1 MLEKV
6 KDPRTRKEVLF
17 ATGIV
22 KGIFFNKLS
31 EVKTYTYDG
40 KAWTPTHSVSI
51 IVDDTRISYGLTDKE
66 KLNAKDAD
74 GKYHEIVKGMEVTVE
89 ITEQGEYK
97 GKPSYDSKSSKTTII
112 NSVPKDSPKEDGKYK
127 GEYDDTPLA
136 AGNARTAAV
145 NWVYRGIADISNI
158 KEVVKDFAEVSHSVR
173 EKVINNGMS
182 SRDVGFGVGQ
192 ATIAASFL
200 CNKFSEVE
208 KFIVNYVEALIP
220 ASIETVKN
228 IKDGKKALRSACE
241 APKQAAKP
249 LKEKDNVPQKPETK
263 EADSAVSGSIEPDI
277 PDISDVIDDDSQL
290 PF

>member
-22 KGIFFNKLS
+22 KGVFFNKLS

-74 GKYHEIVKGMEVTVE
+74 GEYHEIVKGMEVTVE

-97 GKPSYDSKSSKTTII
+97 GKPSYNSKSSKTTII
-112 NSVPKDSPKEDGKYK
+112 NSVTKDSSPSGGKSG

-145 NWVYRGIADISNI
+145 NWVYRGIANMSSI

-192 ATIAASFL
+192 ATIAASLL

-208 KFIVNYVEALIP
+208 KFIVNYVETLIP
-220 ASIETVKN
+220 ASIEIVKD
-228 IKDGKKALRSACE
+228 IKGGKKALRFACE

-249 LKEKDNVPQKPETK
+249 SKEKGNVPQKPETK
-263 EADSAVSGSIEPDI
+263 EADSAVSDSIEPDI
-277 PDISDVIDDDSQL
+277 QDISDEIDMDI

>member
-31 EVKTYTYDG
+31 AVKTYTYDG

-66 KLNAKDAD
+66 KLNAKDVA
-74 GKYHEIVKGMEVTVE
+74 GEYHEIVKGMEVTVE
-89 ITEQGEYK
+89 IIEQGEYK
-97 GKPSYDSKSSKTTII
+97 GKPSYNSKSSKTTII
-112 NSVPKDSPKEDGKYK
+112 NSVPKDSSPSGGKSG

-145 NWVYRGIADISNI
+145 NWVHRGIVDMSSI

-192 ATIAASFL
+192 ATVAASL
-200 CNKFSEVE
+200 ICNKFSEVE
-208 KFIVNYVEALIP
+208 KFIINYVETLIP
-220 ASIETVKN
+220 ASIEIVKD
-228 IKDGKKALRSACE
+228 IKGGKK

-249 LKEKDNVPQKPETK
+249 SKEKDNVPQATETK
-263 EADSAVSGSIEPDI
+263 EADNADSDSNEPDI
-277 PDISDVIDDDSQL
+277 PDTFEDDESLDI

>member
-22 KGIFFNKLS
+22 KGVFFNKLS

-74 GKYHEIVKGMEVTVE
+74 GEYHEIVKGMEVTVE

-97 GKPSYDSKSSKTTII
+97 GKPSYNSKSSKTTVI
-112 NSVPKDSPKEDGKYK
+112 NSVPKDSQKEDGKYK

-145 NWVYRGIADISNI
+145 NWVYRDMADISNI
-158 KEVVKDFAEVSHSVR
+158 KKVVKDFAEVSHSVR

-182 SRDVGFGVGQ
+182 SRDAGFGVGQ
-192 ATIAASFL
+192 ATIAASLL
-200 CNKFSEVE
+200 CNTFSEME
-208 KFIVNYVEALIP
+208 KFIVNYVETLIP
-220 ASIETVKN
+220 ASVEIVKD
-228 IKDGKKALRSACE
+228 IKGGKKALRFACE

-249 LKEKDNVPQKPETK
+249 SKEKGNVPQEPETK
-263 EADSAVSGSIEPDI
+263 EADNADSDSNEPDI
-277 PDISDVIDDDSQL
+277 PDTFEDCESLDI

>member
-17 ATGIV
+17 ATGVV

-31 EVKTYTYDG
+31 AVKTYTYDG

-51 IVDDTRISYGLTDKE
+51 VVDDTRISYGLTDKE
-66 KLNAKDAD
+66 KLNAKDVT
-74 GKYHEIVKGMEVTVE
+74 GNFHEIVKGMEVTVE

-97 GKPSYDSKSSKTTII
+97 GKPSYNSKSSKTTII
-112 NSVPKDSPKEDGKYK
+112 NSVPKDSDKSK

-145 NWVYRGIADISNI
+145 NWVHRGRVDISDI
-158 KEVVKDFAEVSHSVR
+158 KEAVKDFAEVSHSVR

-182 SRDVGFGVGQ
+182 SRDAGFGVGQ
-192 ATIAASFL
+192 ATVAASL
-200 CNKFSEVE
+200 ICNKFSEVE
-208 KFIVNYVEALIP
+208 KFIINYVETLIP

-228 IKDGKKALRSACE
+228 IKDGKKA
-241 APKQAAKP
+241 PKQAAKP
-249 LKEKDNVPQKPETK
+249 SKEKDNVPQATETK
-263 EADSAVSGSIEPDI
+263 EADNADSDSNEPDI
-277 PDISDVIDDDSQL
+277 PDTFEDDNSI

>member
-31 EVKTYTYDG
+31 AVKTYTYDG

-66 KLNAKDAD
+66 KLNAKDVA
-74 GKYHEIVKGMEVTVE
+74 GEYHEIVKGMEVTVE
-89 ITEQGEYK
+89 ITEQSEYK
-97 GKPSYDSKSSKTTII
+97 GKPSYSSKSSKTTII
-112 NSVPKDSPKEDGKYK
+112 NSVPKDSDKSK

-145 NWVYRGIADISNI
+145 NWVYRGIVDVSSI
-158 KEVVKDFAEVSHSVR
+158 KEAVKDFAEVSHSVR

-182 SRDVGFGVGQ
+182 SRDAGFGVGQ
-192 ATIAASFL
+192 ATVAASLL

-220 ASIETVKN
+220 ASIEIVKN
-228 IKDGKKALRSACE
+228 IKDGEKV
-241 APKQAAKP
+241 PKQATKP
-249 LKEKDNVPQKPETK
+249 PKEENNASQAPETK
-263 EADSAVSGSIEPDI
+263 EADKDDSNSSESDI
-277 PDISDVIDDDSQL
+277 PDTFDGDGV